1 MRSLGRF
8 TSGIVA
14 TLFVVAM
21 LFPVAGPVIDHHFA
35 ERQPGHLHLG
45 LAGLTFPNTHSHIFS
60 SEYHHAVMLSDVAG
74 RTTAI
79 YRHDSATVAAPAIAV
94 ADATLASMLSFEP
107 SSVFVFPINTERI
120 AVQHFYAPSGQPP
133 PFLL

>member
-14 TLFVVAM
+14 TLFAVAM
-21 LFPVAGPVIDHHFA
+21 LFPAAGPIVDHHFA
-35 ERQPGHLHLG
+35 ERQSGHLHLG
-45 LAGLTFPNTHSHIFS
+45 LAFPNTHNHTFS
-60 SEYHHAVMLSDVAG
+60 SEYHHTVMPSDVGG
-74 RTTAI
+74 RTIAI
-79 YRHDSATVAAPAIAV
+79 YRHDSATVAAPAIAT

-120 AVQHFYAPSGQPP
+120 AMQHFYVPPGQPP
-133 PFLL
+133 PFLF